1 MKLIPLF
8 IILPLGA
15 AFLLSLSGKRKG
27 AFCDIFSNAITLLL
41 FIISLITLYNTNT
54 QILPLIYKVGGWAPP
69 IGIPLVVDSLTAF
82 MLLIVNFIS
91 FMINLYSVNY
101 MEKFTAKSK
110 FYTLFLLMVGG
121 MNGVVIS
128 GDIFNLF
135 VFFELAS
142 IASYALVAF
151 GSRAEEMEASFKY
164 MAMSAMGSLFILLGI
179 VFLYSNAS
187 TLNMAH
193 LSEVISNQGIN
204 KTVIFSSILF
214 ILGFGIKSAI
224 VPFHAWLADAHPA
237 APAPISAMLSGI
249 LIKSLGIY
257 SLCRIFYN
265 VLGVTTSF
273 LSLLMFLGAVSIIVG
288 GLLALGQSDLKRM
301 LAYSSISQV
310 GYIILGLGIG
320 TPMAILGALFHL
332 FNHSIFKSL
341 LFLNSGAVE
350 YATGTRD
357 LEKLGG
363 LREKM
368 PITANT
374 SLIAS
379 MGISGIPPFNGFF
392 SKLLII
398 FACIKSGYIGYGI
411 WAIIGSVL
419 TISYFMKFQK
429 SAFFGPAPKELESTR
444 EVPFLM
450 QTSMVILSIVCIF
463 SGVIILPKFGNYFTE
478 PAKNVLAQGKDY
490 KDMILKVTNEK

>member
-15 AFLLSLSGKRKG
+15 AFLISLLGKRRKS
-27 AFCDIFSNAITLLL
+27 FCDIFSNLITLIL
-41 FIISLITLYNTNT
+41 FILSLITLSIVNS
-54 QILPLIYKVGGWAPP
+54 QILPIIYKVGGWTPP
-69 IGIPLVVDSLTAF
+69 IGISLVVDSLTAF
-82 MLLIVNFIS
+82 MLLIVNFIA

-121 MNGVVIS
+121 MNGVLIS

-142 IASYALVAF
+142 IASYALVAY
-151 GSRAEEMEASFKY
+151 GNQAEELEASFKY
-164 MAMSAMGSLFILLGI
+164 MAMGAMGSLFILLGI
-179 VFLYSNAS
+179 AFLYSNAS
-187 TLNMAH
+187 TLNMAD
-193 LSEVISNQGIN
+193 LAEVLAAQGRN
-204 KTVIFSSILF
+204 KTVIFASILF
-214 ILGFGIKSAI
+214 ILGFGLKAAI

-265 VLGVTTSF
+265 VLGVNQSF

-288 GLLALGQSDLKRM
+288 GLLALGQTDLKRM

-320 TPMAILGALFHL
+320 TSMGILGALFHL
-332 FNHSIFKSL
+332 FNHSVFKSL

-350 YATGTRD
+350 YATGTRNI
-357 LEKLGG
+357 EKLGG

-379 MGISGIPPFNGFF
+379 MAISGIPPFNGFF

-419 TISYFMKFQK
+419 TISYFMKLQK
-429 SAFFGPAPKELESTR
+429 STFFGPLPKELKNTK

-450 QTSMVILSIVCIF
+450 QTSMIILAVVCIF
-463 SGVIILPKFGNYFTE
+463 GGAIILPKIGKYFTE
-478 PAKNVLAQGKDY
+478 PAKTVLLQGNEY
-490 KDMILKVTNEK
+490 KDIISKVLNEK

>member
-1 MKLIPLF
+1 VKFIPLF
-8 IILPLGA
+8 IILPLGG
-15 AFLLSLSGKRKG
+15 AFLISLLGRRKSV
-27 AFCDIFSNAITLLL
+27 FCDIFSNSITLLL
-41 FIISLITLYNTNT
+41 FIISLITLFNTNM
-54 QILPLIYKVGGWAPP
+54 QILPIIYKVGGWAPP
-69 IGIPLVVDSLTAF
+69 IGIPLVIDGLTAF

-101 MEKFTAKSK
+101 MEKYTAKNK
-110 FYTLFLLMVGG
+110 FYTLFLLMIGG

-142 IASYALVAF
+142 IASYALVAY
-151 GSRAEEMEASFKY
+151 GSRAEELEASFKY
-164 MAMSAMGSLFILLGI
+164 MAMGAMGSLFILLGI
-179 VFLYSNAS
+179 GFLYSYAS

-193 LSEVISNQGIN
+193 LSQIIAAQGVN
-204 KTVIFSSILF
+204 KAVIFSSILF
-214 ILGFGIKSAI
+214 ILGFGLKAAI

-265 VLGVTTSF
+265 VLGVSPSF
-273 LSLLMFLGAVSIIVG
+273 LSLLMFLGAISIIIG
-288 GLLALGQSDLKRM
+288 GLLALGQKDLKRM

-320 TPMAILGALFHL
+320 TPLGILGALFHL
-332 FNHSIFKSL
+332 FNHSVFKSL

-368 PITANT
+368 PVTAST

-379 MGISGIPPFNGFF
+379 MAISGVPPFNGFF

-429 SAFFGPAPKELESTR
+429 NTFFGPLPKELKDTK

-463 SGVIILPKFGNYFTE
+463 GGVIILPKIGNYFTE
-478 PAKNVLAQGKDY
+478 PAKTVLIQGTDY
-490 KDMILKVTNEK
+490 KDLIFKVIDEK